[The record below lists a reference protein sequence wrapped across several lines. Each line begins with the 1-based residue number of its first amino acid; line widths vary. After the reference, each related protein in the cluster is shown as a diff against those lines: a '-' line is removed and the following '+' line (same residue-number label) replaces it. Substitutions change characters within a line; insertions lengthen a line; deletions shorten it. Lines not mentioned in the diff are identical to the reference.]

1 MRRRFPYILLLVL
14 FAITMAAIGFALG
27 SWKGSIVHAAS
38 PQDVSGYA
46 MVHGTVPM
54 SYGRIAA
61 VIPDQI
67 GTGLVFEDAE
77 GVIRF
82 VSMTGM
88 KEGELARYEGTPTH
102 GGIPKSYGHLV
113 GAVVNPK
120 GTALVFED
128 SAGVIRFVTIT
139 GKTEGELTRN

>member
-1 MRRRFPYILLLVL
+1 MKKSLLIIMSGAILVCAGYFFGNRNAAVVYAGPAIQTAPNYAENLVR
-14 FAITMAAIGFALG
+14 GN
-27 SWKGSIVHAAS
+27 
-38 PQDVSGYA
+38 
-46 MVHGTVPM
+46 VPK
-54 SYGRIAA
+54 SYGRVAA
-61 VIPDQI
+61 VIADQI
-67 GTGLVFEDAE
+67 GTGLIFEDAE

-88 KEGELARYEGTPTH
+88 KEGELARYDQTRTH

-120 GTALVFED
+120 GTGLVFED
-128 SAGVIRFVTIT
+128 SEGVIRFVTIT